1 MKHASQR
8 QVVMDLSKFYKV
20 ETSKN
25 GWISCPWEGELALQ
39 AIQSAALVD

>member
-25 GWISCPWEGELALQ
+25 GWIFCPWGGELALQ
-39 AIQSAALVD
+39 ALQGAALVN